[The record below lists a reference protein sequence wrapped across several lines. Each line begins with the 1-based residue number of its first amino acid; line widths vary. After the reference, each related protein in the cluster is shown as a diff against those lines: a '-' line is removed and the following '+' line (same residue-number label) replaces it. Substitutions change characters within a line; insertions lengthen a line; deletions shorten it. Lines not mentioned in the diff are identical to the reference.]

1 VPPASG
7 KSYSLKAFRDLLRLR
22 CPARSKLRE
31 DHEIRLKMYVS
42 PSSLRHA
49 ALALAA
55 CLLIASCERK
65 TTGQAEAAP
74 AAPTAAIP
82 AVAAPPVIQL
92 PETISFNEHVQPLLS
107 ENCYHCH
114 GPDSGTREPK
124 SAPLRLD
131 IEKEAFAVREDGK
144 PVIVK
149 GKPGESRLVHL
160 IHEQD
165 PEKIMPPPVSHKT
178 LGPEQI
184 ALLEKWIEQGAPYE
198 AHWSFIAPKKP
209 VVPEAGK
216 DWAANPID
224 NFIAAK
230 LKDNGLV
237 PNPPEDLRRFYRRLH
252 LDLTGLPP
260 SPEETVAFQQAAAGN
275 PQAAIEAAAD
285 KLLATTASAEHFAR
299 HWLDAARY
307 ADTHGIHIDNYRAIW
322 PYRDWVVRAF
332 QVNMPW
338 DQFTLEQI
346 AGDLL
351 PDRTLDQ
358 QVATGFSR
366 CLATTGEG
374 GAISEEYDAI
384 YAKDR
389 VETVSA
395 VWLGLTTGCA
405 ACHDHKFDPV
415 STKEFYS
422 LTAFFRNTPMSAL
435 DGNNAE
441 HPPNVFVPLLEDR
454 GRWTAVGTEIAA
466 TDGLIAARTAAAR
479 PDFEAWMAKATIE
492 PTKDIDS
499 TLVLHLPLTE
509 AEGPLRGMVDGESRE
524 WPANLSR
531 IDAPLGKAPVISD
544 APVDL
549 GDLGSFS
556 RGDRVTYGGFIW
568 IEGTPTGSVVARMN
582 PEESFR
588 GWDLYLQGGVPA
600 AHVIDSWD
608 KAADKIV
615 GTEPL
620 KPGMWHHVMTT
631 FDGTQSGHQAQA
643 LYVDGNRVAAGPYPN
658 TVGGNIE
665 TKVNLR
671 LGARAND
678 DSRLNGKVALQD
690 LRFYRRLLSPQ
701 EISTLAQSSLLQSIL
716 ATPVEQ
722 RTKEQID
729 SLYNYYLL
737 NVDAASREL
746 RTKQDALK
754 TEQSSLRERGS
765 ISLVME
771 EKKDEPFAH
780 VLTRGVYSD
789 KADKVP
795 ATTPAVLPPMAADSP
810 KNRLGLARWLSDP
823 ANPLPARVTMNR
835 TWYYFFGTG
844 IVETNDDFGIM
855 GARPSHPKLLDWLA
869 TEFTD
874 SKWDYRHM
882 LKLIV
887 SSAAYRQSG
896 NVSPEKLEKDPSNRL
911 VSRGPRYRMDAEEL
925 RDMALSSA
933 DLLSSKVG
941 GPPVKPYQ
949 PENIWEAVA
958 MPQSNTRTYRAD
970 TGESLYRRSIYTFWK
985 RTAPHPAMEIL
996 NAPSREVF
1004 CVRRDRTNT
1013 PLQAFV
1019 TLNDPQFVEA
1029 SRRLAEHAMAAS
1041 ADPAARLDFITT
1053 RLLSRTLAADERKL
1067 ALDTLDAALAAY
1079 RSNAEEAKA
1088 MITNGE
1094 TKPDPALDIPE
1105 LAAWT
1110 LVSSQLFNLDE
1121 TLNK

>member
-1 VPPASG
+1 MSAGAIGS
-7 KSYSLKAFRDLLRLR
+7 
-22 CPARSKLRE
+22 
-31 DHEIRLKMYVS
+31 
-42 PSSLRHA
+42 
-49 ALALAA
+49 
-55 CLLIASCERK
+55 CLLLVSCERK
-65 TTGQAEAAP
+65 GEANSGKIPAATEEAP
-74 AAPTAAIP
+74 AAPLPP
-82 AVAAPPVIQL
+82 AKPAL
-92 PETISFNEHVQPLLS
+92 PETISFNEHVQPVLS
-107 ENCYHCH
+107 EYCYHCH

-124 SAPLRLD
+124 AAPLRLD
-131 IEKEAFAVREDGK
+131 LENEAFAAREDGK

-149 GKPGESRLVHL
+149 GKPEESRLVQL
-160 IHEQD
+160 IHEKD
-165 PEKIMPPPVSHKT
+165 PEKIMPPPASHKT
-178 LGPEQI
+178 LAPEQI

-198 AHWSFIAPKKP
+198 AHWSFIP
-209 VVPEAGK
+209 VKRPEVPEAGK

-224 NFIAAK
+224 PFIAAK
-230 LKDNGLV
+230 LGDAGLA
-237 PNPPEDLRRFYRRLH
+237 PNPPEDLPRFYRRLH

-260 SPEETVAFQQAAAGN
+260 SPADTEAFVKAAAGN
-275 PQAAIEAAAD
+275 SQAAIEQAAD
-285 KLLATTASAEHFAR
+285 TLLASTASAEHFAR

-332 QVNMPW
+332 KANMPW
-338 DQFTLEQI
+338 DRFTLEQI
-346 AGDLL
+346 AGDML

-395 VWLGLTTGCA
+395 IWLGLTTGCA
-405 ACHDHKFDPV
+405 ACHDHKFDPI

-441 HPPNVFVPLLEDR
+441 HPPNVFVPLPEDR
-454 GRWTAVGTEIAA
+454 ERWTSVAQEIGAANQQLAARKESAKQDFSAWVNNAEIAP
-466 TDGLIAARTAAAR
+466 AR
-479 PDFEAWMAKATIE
+479 E
-492 PTKDIDS
+492 IDS

-509 AEGPLRGMVDGESRE
+509 PEGPLRGLVDGESRE
-524 WPANLSR
+524 WAADVSR
-531 IDAPLGKAPVISD
+531 IDAPLGKAPVVSD

-556 RGDRVTYGGFIW
+556 RGDRVTYGGFIRV
-568 IEGTPTGSVVARMN
+568 EGKPTGAVVARMN
-582 PEESFR
+582 PAQSFR
-588 GWDLYLQGGVPA
+588 GWDLYLQGGQPA

-608 KAADKIV
+608 KSANKIV
-615 GTEPL
+615 APSPL
-620 KPGMWHHVMTT
+620 TPGQWHHVMVT
-631 FDGTQSGHQAQA
+631 FDGTISGHQASA
-643 LYVDGNRVAAGPYPN
+643 IYVDGERTNAGPYPN

-665 TKVNLR
+665 TDVPLR
-671 LGARAND
+671 LGARHGG
-678 DSRLNGKVALQD
+678 DSKLNGKVALQD
-690 LRFYRRLLSPQ
+690 FRFYRRLLSQQ
-701 EISTLAQSSLLQSIL
+701 EIGALARNSLLQHIASIP
-716 ATPVEQ
+716 AGQ
-722 RTKEQID
+722 RTPEQVA
-729 SLYNYYLL
+729 SLFNYYLA
-737 NVDAASREL
+737 NVDGPSREL
-746 RTKQDALK
+746 QAKLDALK
-754 TEQSSLRERGS
+754 SEQTALRQRGS
-765 ISLVME
+765 VSLVME

-789 KADKVP
+789 KGERVTP
-795 ATTPAVLPPMAADSP
+795 VTPAVLPPMPADAP
-810 KNRLGLARWLSDP
+810 KNRLGLARWLNDP

-869 TEFTD
+869 AEFAG
-874 SKWDYRHM
+874 SEWDYRHM

-896 NVSPEKLEKDPSNRL
+896 SVSPEKLEKDPSNRL
-911 VSRGPRYRMDAEEL
+911 ISRGPRYRLDAEQL
-925 RDMALSSA
+925 RDLALFSA
-933 DLLSSKVG
+933 DLLSPKTG

-949 PENIWEAVA
+949 PEGIWEAVA
-958 MPQSNTRTYRAD
+958 MPQSNTKDYRPD
-970 TGESLYRRSIYTFWK
+970 SGESLYRRSLYTFWK

-996 NAPSREVF
+996 NAPTREVF

-1029 SRRLAEHAMAAS
+1029 SRRLAEHAIRSGKDAS
-1041 ADPAARLDFITT
+1041 GRLDFITG
-1053 RLLSRTLAADERKL
+1053 RLISRKL
-1067 ALDTLDAALAAY
+1067 EAGEKKLVMETLESALAAY
-1079 RSNAEEAKA
+1079 RADPASAAA
-1088 MITNGE
+1088 LVSNGE
-1094 TKPDPALDIPE
+1094 SKADAALDVSE

-1110 LVSSQLFNLDE
+1110 LVSSQLLNLDE